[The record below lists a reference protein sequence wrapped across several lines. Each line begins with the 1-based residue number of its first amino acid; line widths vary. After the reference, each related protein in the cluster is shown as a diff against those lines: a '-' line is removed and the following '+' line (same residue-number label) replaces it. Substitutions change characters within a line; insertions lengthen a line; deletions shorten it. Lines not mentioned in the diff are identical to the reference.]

1 MRQHLPGRPQVIQAG
16 SHRIAGAMVFS
27 SKRQRLS
34 SVGPKHWS
42 QPILSQAGSHTV
54 WSLGQEDV
62 RRPISKMF
70 SGWLGHFFQV
80 GIHPNSKKE
89 HRNFNYHAEEGALGC
104 TLRFSSKEPNVTCL
118 QNPRKLV
125 SGYTFTY
132 MYKCKHIWVYKDHR
146 KAKPRVIQTQSMWKL
161 FFLSKSEK
169 KLNMVKMIV
178 HMSII
183 PGETC
188 V

>member
-16 SHRIAGAMVFS
+16 SHRIAEAVVCS
-27 SKRQRLS
+27 SKRQCLS
-34 SVGPKHWS
+34 SVDPRHWS
-42 QPILSQAGSHTV
+42 QPTLSQAGSHTV

-62 RRPISKMF
+62 RRPISGMF
-70 SGWLGHFFQV
+70 SRWLGHFFQV

-89 HRNFNYHAEEGALGC
+89 RRNFNYHAEEGALGC
-104 TLRFSSKEPNVTCL
+104 TQPFSSKEPNVTYL
-118 QNPRKLV
+118 QNPRKLA

-132 MYKCKHIWVYKDHR
+132 MYKCKHIWIHKDSR
-146 KAKPRVIQTQSMWKL
+146 KAEPEVIQTQSMWKL

-178 HMSII
+178 YMSII
-183 PGETC
+183 PEETY